1 MTSHAR
7 LAAALAATCV
17 ALGAGATVTAAAGAA
32 PDLAAKCRFQGHD
45 ISQRDSVPCRGAKSV
60 LSGWLAFG
68 GMDGSVA
75 GPGGMVGTWKCWSP
89 KGAKL
94 GRCRLA
100 LRGNV
105 SASFRFD

>member
-1 MTSHAR
+1 MTITPAR
-7 LAAALAATCV
+7 RAAATAVATVSLALAAP
-17 ALGAGATVTAAAGAA
+17 AAAGAA
-32 PDLAAKCRFQGHD
+32 PDLAAKCRTQGHD
-45 ISQRDSVPCRGAKSV
+45 VSQRDNVPCRGAKSV

-68 GMDGSVA
+68 GIDGSVA
-75 GPGGMVGTWKCWSP
+75 GPGGMVGTWKCWGP